1 MRKLLK
7 KKLSIFILSFVI
19 FSFIFVNYASASVS
33 VIVSNI
39 TSDSVKLNATGL
51 TASSVYVFILDDDT
65 HDSANHNYDIYTVG
79 STDTT
84 ASTTFTS
91 LNLTPGKEYTASL
104 YSDDDWDYTHNSLYA
119 NPNLLALVNF
129 NALVTF
135 TATSTYDSSSGT
147 YSAVLSAAGLNAGK
161 MYNFQIKDDNMLH
174 SDTEA
179 AKNDGTFTHTF
190 TELSLTPNVNY
201 TASVWD
207 MDNVKVSLAS
217 TTFTAPGSATL
228 AYSASSLVYESGLGT
243 YSINLNATKLTPG
256 NQYIFEIIDDK
267 NTITSDTQE
276 VGSDGSLTYS
286 FDDLN
291 LTAGQSY
298 TASIYNID
306 DKSTPLASVGFIAP
320 KGADNNSNN
329 NNIGPHTVTVG
340 SLVPCGTQRYPAGTY
355 QKVDGSTCGDPK
367 VAGCT
372 DVSGQVTKA
381 NMCTFNDLLILVN
394 NLVKFVFVALV
405 VPIAAISFAYAGF
418 LLISSGGETSK
429 REKAKKIFW
438 GVVWG
443 LVIAA
448 AAWLIVHV
456 VLTILGFSGNA
467 FGL

>member
-329 NNIGPHTVTVG
+329 NNTNI
-340 SLVPCGTQRYPAGTY
+340 CQ
-355 QKVDGSTCGDPK
+355 
-367 VAGCT
+367 
-372 DVSGQVTKA
+372 
-381 NMCTFNDLLILVN
+381 I
-394 NLVKFVFVALV
+394 
-405 VPIAAISFAYAGF
+405 
-418 LLISSGGETSK
+418 
-429 REKAKKIFW
+429 
-438 GVVWG
+438 
-443 LVIAA
+443 
-448 AAWLIVHV
+448 
-456 VLTILGFSGNA
+456 
-467 FGL
+467 